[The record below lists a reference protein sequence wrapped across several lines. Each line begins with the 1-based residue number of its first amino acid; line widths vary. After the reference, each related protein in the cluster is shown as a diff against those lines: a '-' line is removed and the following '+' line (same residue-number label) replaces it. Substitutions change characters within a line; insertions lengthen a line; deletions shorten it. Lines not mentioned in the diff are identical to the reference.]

1 MVKPVRS
8 RSTGRHSLAFTL
20 IELLVVLAI
29 LALLASLALPR
40 YFGQLQSA
48 KEAVLRENLRTVR
61 EVTQRFFQDTGRYP
75 LSLGELVE
83 RRYLRS
89 LPQDPLTE
97 SDRSW
102 ILVPPPP
109 GFDGAVYDLHS
120 GAPGQDAQGQPYA
133 SW

>member
-1 MVKPVRS
+1 MVKPLS
-8 RSTGRHSLAFTL
+8 FMPSLRRARAFTL

-61 EVTQRFFQDTGRYP
+61 EVTQRFYQDTGRYP
-75 LSLGELVE
+75 ATLDELVE

-97 SDRSW
+97 SERSW

-109 GFDGAVYDLHS
+109 GYEGGVYDLHS
-120 GAPGQDAQGQPYA
+120 GSAGQDAQGQPYA
-133 SW
+133 NW